1 MAEISTGNILNTNF
15 FSVAP
20 VARAAGDVAFVS
32 AEANALNFA
41 SDNAGR
47 NSAALG
53 EGRTA
58 PPPRFVAFDTSGR
71 LVGSQVNEL
80 RGAIVDILA

>member
-1 MAEISTGNILNTNF
+1 MVEISTGSILNTNF

-20 VARAAGDVAFVS
+20 VARAAGGGEFVS

-47 NSAALG
+47 NSAALS
-53 EGRTA
+53 EGTTSTS
-58 PPPRFVAFDTSGR
+58 PRFVAFDPTGR
-71 LVGSQVNEL
+71 LVGSQVAE
-80 RGAIVDILA
+80 RGSIVDVLA